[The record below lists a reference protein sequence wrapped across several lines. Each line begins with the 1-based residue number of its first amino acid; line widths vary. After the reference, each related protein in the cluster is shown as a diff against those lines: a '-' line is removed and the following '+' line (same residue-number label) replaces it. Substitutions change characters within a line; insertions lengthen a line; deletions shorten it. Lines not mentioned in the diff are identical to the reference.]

1 MCNLAS
7 HEFQSK
13 TFGFGISVECMD
25 CGEIFYAFFSESR
38 AYKREGW
45 ADGLAD
51 KPHQEVCGT

>member
-13 TFGFGISVECMD
+13 TFGFGISVECID

-38 AYKREGW
+38 AYKIEGW
-45 ADGLAD
+45 VRKNYEGAPRL
-51 KPHQEVCGT
+51 HTGT